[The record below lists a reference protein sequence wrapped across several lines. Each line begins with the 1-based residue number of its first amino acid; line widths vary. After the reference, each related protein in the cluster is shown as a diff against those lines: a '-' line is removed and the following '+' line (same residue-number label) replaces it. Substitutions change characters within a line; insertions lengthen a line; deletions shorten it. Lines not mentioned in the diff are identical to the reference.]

1 MIVTAALLYGNKDF
15 GKSICIAVQTGF
27 DTDCNG
33 ATVGSVVGMI
43 NGISKIGKKW
53 TEPIGGVLDT
63 SIFGVGK
70 VNIEEMVD
78 KTLKHLVK

>member
-1 MIVTAALLYGNKDF
+1 
-15 GKSICIAVQTGF
+15 
-27 DTDCNG
+27 
-33 ATVGSVVGMI
+33 MI
-43 NGISKIGKKW
+43 NGISKIDKKW
-53 TEPIGGVLDT
+53 TEPVGGVLDT